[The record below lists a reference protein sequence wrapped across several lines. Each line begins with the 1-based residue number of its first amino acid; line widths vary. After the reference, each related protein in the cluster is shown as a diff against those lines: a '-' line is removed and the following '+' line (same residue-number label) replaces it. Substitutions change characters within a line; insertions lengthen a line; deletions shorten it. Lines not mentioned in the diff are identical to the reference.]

1 MAGRRGA
8 SRWVVYP
15 IVAWS
20 LALAGVPRCAD
31 AAPLPPARVGAET
44 TDLDVLRAA
53 LEGRVVRD
61 QLARLGVS
69 PADAAATLE
78 RLSPEERSELAMRAQ
93 ELGAGGAGVA
103 LLAYAIIVALVVIL
117 VLELLGRR
125 VISRP

>member
-8 SRWVVYP
+8 SRWLVYP

-20 LALAGVPRCAD
+20 VALAGVPRCAD
-31 AAPLPPARVGAET
+31 AVPLPPVRASAET
-44 TDLDVLRAA
+44 ADLEVLRAA
-53 LEGRVVRD
+53 LEGRVVRE
-61 QLARLGVS
+61 QLGRLGVS

-103 LLAYAIIVALVVIL
+103 FLAYGIIVALIVIL

-125 VISRP
+125 VISGP